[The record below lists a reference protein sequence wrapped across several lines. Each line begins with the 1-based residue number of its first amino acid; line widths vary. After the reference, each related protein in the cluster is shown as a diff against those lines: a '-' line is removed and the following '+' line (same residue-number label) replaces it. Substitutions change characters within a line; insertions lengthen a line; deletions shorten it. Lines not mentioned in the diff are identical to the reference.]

1 MRGKND
7 NLKTKKQKKKEEKQ
21 IIKAH
26 LKAKFNYKIGYKVKA
41 LFQYLKLNLKNL
53 FKKYHKPLMYILLLF
68 SLLLFIASA
77 TNFVKGQNANNDLSK
92 YEDKNAKLKSTF
104 DDLQYNIR
112 KDNKKIE
119 SASISSQTGVK
130 RAKSVINKVF
140 KGMYDYNNSSEYAE
154 NRKENL
160 KLFKNPKDKKID
172 KIYSDDT
179 DSDGNKQIDTL
190 GLVSEMNDT
199 KIYTES
205 VSDTSKKV
213 VPFKVIVSYTGHI
226 ENVSSDYATRTHYTT
241 YKVDVD
247 TSLNKITKIDKIGTV
262 KEQNEILN

>member
-1 MRGKND
+1 MSGIDDK
-7 NLKTKKQKKKEEKQ
+7 LKSKKQKKREEKALV
-21 IIKAH
+21 KAH
-26 LKAKFNYKIGYKVKA
+26 LKAKFNYKIGYRFKTF
-41 LFQYLKLNLKNL
+41 FQYTKLSGKKF
-53 FKKYHKPLMYILLLF
+53 FKKHHKLLMYILLLC
-68 SLLLFIASA
+68 SLLLVIASA
-77 TNFVKGQNANNDLSK
+77 INFVKGQNANDDITK
-92 YEDKNAKLKSTF
+92 YTDKNAKLKSTD

-119 SASISSQTGVK
+119 TASISSQAGVK

-140 KGMYDYNNSSEYAE
+140 KGMYQYSNSSEYAD
-154 NRKENL
+154 NRNENL
-160 KLFKNPKDKKID
+160 KLFKNPKDKNID
-172 KIYSDDT
+172 KIYSNDI

-190 GLVSEMNDT
+190 GLDSEIDNT
-199 KIYTES
+199 KIYTKS

-226 ENVSSDYATRTHYTT
+226 DNVSSDYATRTHSTS

-247 TSLNKITKIDKIGTV
+247 TSINKITKIDKIGTV